1 MEHLFVGLDDAS
13 NEELSIESSKPLLQA
28 IKQVLETEAE
38 EKDSIMMRSDH
49 ESLLANLQHHLSED
63 QIPVK
68 KIGLAIFYYFHLL
81 DSPKL

>member
-1 MEHLFVGLDDAS
+1 
-13 NEELSIESSKPLLQA
+13 
-28 IKQVLETEAE
+28 
-38 EKDSIMMRSDH
+38 MMRSDH
-49 ESLLANLQHHLSED
+49 ELLLANLQHHLSED